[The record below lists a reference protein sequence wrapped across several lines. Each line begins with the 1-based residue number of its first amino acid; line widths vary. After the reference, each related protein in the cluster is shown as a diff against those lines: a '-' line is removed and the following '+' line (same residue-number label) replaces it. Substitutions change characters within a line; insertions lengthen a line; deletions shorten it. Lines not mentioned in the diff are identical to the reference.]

1 MMKKQLEKL
10 SREKLQEIILKM
22 TKLLSEEQCQNLEAL
37 IEECIA
43 GGSESEPSSPPP
55 MPARMSQEFVDEK
68 MSQLKDWMEQI
79 DEGELYLNTE
89 EYEDYSSGYWDADW
103 ITEYFDNQGIGD
115 KLTSIIR
122 FAKDCVDDRRY
133 EEAKFVYEWLWEMNV
148 STDSEWDEGVDLEV
162 LAEEGIIHIDLEQ
175 TALLT
180 LYADYQ
186 VLDAD
191 KRAENIYL
199 YFTYH
204 AFGKLRLEDMFYAG
218 RENLAGREQFWKDWI
233 ALLKTKSGDVEGRL
247 LREAV
252 LHHEGAEG
260 LVKMADENCQI
271 HPSLYLAA
279 MEECDKTHDYGK
291 IEKIGERALEKIDDR
306 LIIRSE
312 TALKAAYASSCLM
325 HEEAVMRFCWE
336 AFRSD
341 STVRNFLRLF
351 GTKEMAEQY
360 GLRGKEVLNARIK
373 GDSAYNVRN
382 LELRQNTIEN
392 DVYYMLSFYTGNFEK
407 VKAASK
413 NPKGSLGWSGCFI
426 RYGIRLFLLYLYE
439 RPLPTKAA
447 SGIANYLGFGGG
459 AAESRCIMGFESKI
473 EEESREY
480 GVSVFWNYFQRW
492 KQYFP
497 MEAEERKRYLRWAK
511 KIVCSRA
518 DAIVSGQHRG
528 HYGAAAELLAMAA
541 EVEEDMGIAG
551 AKREIFAEY
560 KKKFPRH
567 SSFQA
572 EMKRYFT

>member
-1 MMKKQLEKL
+1 MKNQLKEL
-10 SREKLQEIILKM
+10 SRDKLQEIILKM
-22 TKLLSEEQCQNLEAL
+22 MKFLTDEQYKNLETLVNECFANGPESEDSSLLS
-37 IEECIA
+37 
-43 GGSESEPSSPPP
+43 
-55 MPARMSQEFVDEK
+55 MPVRMSQEFVDEK
-68 MSQLKDWMEQI
+68 MLQIKDWMTQI

-89 EYEDYSSGYWDADW
+89 EYEDYSSGYWEADW
-103 ITEYFDNQGIGD
+103 VTEYYDNQGIGD
-115 KLTSIIR
+115 KLGSIIQ
-122 FAKDCVDDRRY
+122 FAKDCVDDRKY
-133 EEAKFVYEWLWEMNV
+133 EEANFIYEWLWQMFV
-148 STDSEWDEGVDLEV
+148 STDNEFGESAELELLVEKEILHTDLKQ
-162 LAEEGIIHIDLEQ
+162 L
-175 TALLT
+175 ALLT

-186 VLDAD
+186 VLEAD
-191 KRAENIYL
+191 KRAEDIYL
-199 YFTYH
+199 YLAYYTFQNLH
-204 AFGKLRLEDMFYAG
+204 IEDMFYVG
-218 RENLAGREQFWKDWI
+218 RENLTGTEQFLKDWI

-247 LREAV
+247 LREAI
-252 LHHEGAEG
+252 LYHEGTEG

-413 NPKGSLGWSGCFI
+413 NPRGSLGWSGCFI

-447 SGIANYLGFGGG
+447 SGIADYLGFGGG